1 VTLTHGIC
9 CRATIRY
16 AAIEV
21 ELNERRARE
30 KVSAGLKVSIAR
42 DEHHG
47 IVYSSVVNEEFRRS
61 TFSRSQLTLLVVSQT
76 RLEDQLQQ
84 LREEAKKLRE
94 STVSAKTTVTETL
107 KGKLSAVQAKNK
119 VEEEL
124 AKTLEEL
131 R

>member
-1 VTLTHGIC
+1 
-9 CRATIRY
+9 
-16 AAIEV
+16 
-21 ELNERRARE
+21 
-30 KVSAGLKVSIAR
+30 
-42 DEHHG
+42 
-47 IVYSSVVNEEFRRS
+47 
-61 TFSRSQLTLLVVSQT
+61 
-76 RLEDQLQQ
+76 LEDQLQQ

>member
-1 VTLTHGIC
+1 M
-9 CRATIRY
+9 
-16 AAIEV
+16 
-21 ELNERRARE
+21 
-30 KVSAGLKVSIAR
+30 SAGLKVSIAR